1 MKDVKCMKRFIK
13 NRLYEI
19 KTLPEYQPVRDRIGI
34 ENLTLPFAKN
44 DFAHMCNFDSWEDLL
59 QAPPERKRFI
69 RLVLSHPYVCDDG
82 YFDKSMVPN
91 WTTGQWNDWVSGFIH
106 NITDPYKYERI
117 CNMSK
122 KLKELLKPIKSINY
136 KTGYDKIYYVVGR
149 EILRDDLPCGNVFF
163 GDFIFAMLLAGFKMV
178 QSPAKQMFYFN
189 VGQKQLKRIQQRQ
202 LLLGLV
208 DGAVIDHMYD
218 YWAEYKRIHGVPVIT

>member
-1 MKDVKCMKRFIK
+1 MNNIRFIKRYVK
-13 NRLYEI
+13 NRLYEL
-19 KTLPEYQPVRDRIGI
+19 KTLPDYQSLRDRVGI

-59 QAPPERKRFI
+59 QASPEYKRFI

-82 YFDKSMVPN
+82 YFDKTMVPN
-91 WTTGQWNDWVSGFIH
+91 WTTGQWNDRVSMLIH
-106 NITDPYKYERI
+106 NITSPYKYERI

-122 KLKELLKPIKSINY
+122 KLKELLTPIKSINY

-163 GDFIFAMLLAGFKMV
+163 NEFIFAMLLAGFKMV
-178 QSPAKQMFYFN
+178 QSPTKQMFYFN

-202 LLLGLV
+202 ILLGLT

-218 YWAEYKRIHGVPVIT
+218 YWAKYREKHGVPVIT